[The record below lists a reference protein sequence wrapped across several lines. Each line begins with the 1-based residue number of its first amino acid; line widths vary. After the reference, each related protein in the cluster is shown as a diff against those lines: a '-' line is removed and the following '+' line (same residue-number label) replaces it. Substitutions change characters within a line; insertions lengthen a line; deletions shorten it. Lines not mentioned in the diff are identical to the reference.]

1 MAVTVPDTGFIPFAF
16 PDLPAVRC
24 VFTTRFAGSLSL
36 TNMHGEERDAAIAA
50 RRALRTTLGIAA
62 WSEVKQVHGD
72 TFLFN
77 LEEMPADAEPS
88 IEADGHATSRK
99 NHALMVKT
107 ADCQPILLAHP
118 GGYVAAIHA
127 GWRGN
132 VLRFPES
139 AVARFCREYG
149 LEPSDVRA
157 VRGPS
162 LGYAEFVNFDSE
174 WPRDFEPWYDRE
186 ARCMDL
192 WALTCRQLCEA
203 GVKARNIYSLDLCTL
218 SLNALFFSHRKK
230 DTGRQAALIWSV

>member
-1 MAVTVPDTGFIPFAF
+1 MAVAVPDAGFIPFAF

-36 TNMHGEERDAAIAA
+36 TNTRGEERDAAIAA
-50 RRALRTTLGIAA
+50 RRALTGTLGVDA
-62 WSEVKQVHGD
+62 WSEVKQVHED
-72 TFLFN
+72 AFIFSPQETPVD
-77 LEEMPADAEPS
+77 EEPA
-88 IEADGHATSRK
+88 IEADGHATGRK

-118 GGYVAAIHA
+118 KGYVAAIHA

-139 AVARFCREYG
+139 AVARFCLEYG
-149 LEPSDVRA
+149 LNPAEVRA

-162 LGYAEFVNFDSE
+162 LGYAEFVNFHNE
-174 WPRDFEPWYDRE
+174 WPRAFEPWYDQE
-186 ARCMDL
+186 TRCMDL
-192 WALTCRQLCEA
+192 WALTWRQLCEA